1 MLNYDAE
8 QVAIYIEEFGPPR
21 PSPPSPPPPAQP
33 PSPPQGYI
41 VHGEF
46 GPEFVPAFD
55 EAGGPSPSPSP
66 GRKPPPRRRKKAGPP
81 RRDWKRLEQQERENE
96 SAENELQAESEEH
109 AQALSPS
116 AEPHTAQQHQAKEA
130 EAMAEALIWESGG
143 PLSTI
148 AQEAAAAIS
157 ERTDDEEAPPHSP
170 SQEPVAEIAAEETDP
185 ELELELELP
194 VEAVGFSSPAVE
206 MWSVADVQSWVQR
219 QELPAAASAAVRAA
233 FEAEEMD
240 GEELRGLTVKR
251 LHKLLSKAGAGME
264 EGAAHASA
272 VGDADRW
279 RVLAEVLIDGRD
291 ALLGPAGSEA
301 RAQQSQ
307 SETTS
312 EMQLRQQQLPGS
324 TQRAESGEALQ
335 RQMQALG
342 ARYVAQQQME
352 DDLWAQQAAA
362 TGDLYAELGPRVA
375 QLQGDN
381 TTAPEADVKSAQRQQ
396 IEALYAQHNPSKLA
410 DVESLIDKYGEED
423 LLAKVRSKYTAASP
437 AVAPAPVGDTPPEPQ
452 REERHVASEP
462 QPQQE
467 SEEPPQEPPMGPAE
481 IAALMRKLQNSES
494 SSSEDESAWQD
505 EDDDGDV
512 VTQRLQQ
519 QQRRNAL
526 LTELRGMRFMALQDR
541 AATAVSP
548 AAVCVTT
555 GYVGG
560 HAACSECVNSS
571 LQRWQRGA

>member
-1 MLNYDAE
+1 MINYDAE

-21 PSPPSPPPPAQP
+21 PSPPSPPPSAQP

-55 EAGGPSPSPSP
+55 EAGKPSPSPSP
-66 GRKPPPRRRKKAGPP
+66 GRKPPPRRRKKSGPP
-81 RRDWKRLEQQERENE
+81 RRDWKRLEQQERESE
-96 SAENELQAESEEH
+96 SAENELQAESKEH

-116 AEPHTAQQHQAKEA
+116 AEPHTAQRHQAEEA

-170 SQEPVAEIAAEETDP
+170 SQEPVAEIAAEEADP

-194 VEAVGFSSPAVE
+194 VEAVGFSSPVVE

-219 QELPAAASAAVRAA
+219 QELPAAASWVVQAA

-251 LHKLLSKAGAGME
+251 LHKLLSKAGVGME

-272 VGDADRW
+272 AEDADRW

-291 ALLGPAGSEA
+291 ALLGLAGSEA

-307 SETTS
+307 PETTS
-312 EMQLRQQQLPGS
+312 EMQLRQQQVPGS

-335 RQMQALG
+335 RQMQDLG
-342 ARYVAQQQME
+342 ARYVVQQQME

-375 QLQGDN
+375 QLPGDN
-381 TTAPEADVKSAQRQQ
+381 ATAPEADVKSAQRQQ

-452 REERHVASEP
+452 REERRAASEP

-467 SEEPPQEPPMGPAE
+467 SEEPPQEPSMGPAE

-494 SSSEDESAWQD
+494 SSEDESAWQA
-505 EDDDGDV
+505 DDGDV

-519 QQRRNAL
+519 QQQRNAL

-548 AAVCVTT
+548 AAVRVTT
-555 GYVGG
+555 GYVGSHG
-560 HAACSECVNSS
+560 ACSECVNS
-571 LQRWQRGA
+571 LQRWQHGA